1 MTVKLWGDT
10 IYVLIIIL
18 NTIHSLFQLFV
29 QYVVYLFIFL
39 FMKLTHIQMF
49 KKRMHET
56 RIKCF
61 CLQADTLFSLLTF
74 CMFRYS
80 YNKIYTN

>member
-49 KKRMHET
+49 KKE
-56 RIKCF
+56 
-61 CLQADTLFSLLTF
+61 
-74 CMFRYS
+74 CM
-80 YNKIYTN
+80 KLE